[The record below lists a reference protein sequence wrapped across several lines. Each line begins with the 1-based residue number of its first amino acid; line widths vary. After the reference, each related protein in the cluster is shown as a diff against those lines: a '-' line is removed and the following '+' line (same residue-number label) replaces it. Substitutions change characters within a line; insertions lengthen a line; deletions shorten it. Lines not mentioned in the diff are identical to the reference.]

1 MRIVWHGHSCF
12 EMDDGNITVV
22 VDPHD
27 GKSIG
32 IKPPSA
38 SANVVLMTH
47 NHYDHSAARII
58 RGIHKDFMESRGV
71 FNASGMKIEGLPS
84 LHDSDGGK
92 KFGSNTIYLFEMD
105 SITVCHCGD
114 IGEIPSEEVLAKIR
128 NVDVLMVPT
137 GETNTMK
144 IESILELIALTS
156 PKVIIPMHYHMRGLS
171 IPFSNVE
178 KFLGQLDCFFDFVGS
193 EMDISK
199 DELPQKTECWV
210 FSL

>member
-12 EMDDGNITVV
+12 EVDDGNVTVII
-22 VDPHD
+22 DPHD

-32 IKPPSA
+32 IKSPSA

-47 NHYDHSAARII
+47 NHYDHSAARVI
-58 RGIHKDFMESRGV
+58 RGTHNDFMESRGV
-71 FNASGMKIEGLPS
+71 FDASGIRIEGLPS
-84 LHDSDGGK
+84 FHDSDGGK

-114 IGEIPSEEVLAKIR
+114 IGEIPSEEVLARIR
-128 NVDVLMVPT
+128 GVDILIVPT

-144 IESILELIALTS
+144 ISSIIELIELVS
-156 PKVIIPMHYHMRGLS
+156 PKVIIPMHYYMRGLS

-178 KFLGQLDCFFDFVGS
+178 KFLGELEYFFDFVGS